1 MRPTETLADAYP
13 AIQTSL
19 DPVPVEDG
27 EEGEARYILTWI
39 VDDVDTELPG
49 RGQFSLYLSTPE
61 TTNIKK
67 SSVATTAIL
76 GNISPVGTPSTALT
90 QWLAQSTNMLN
101 TLSDAYNTMEFLH
114 VKFAASEPQAN
125 EDINDIVGP
134 WIGIYRGPSHEAPI
148 DYTAYVWNRITGIQ
162 SIIRTSGTGAPGT
175 TDTYTITYTDG
186 LTTTYDVVQGNGIAS
201 IVRTNGDG
209 TEGSLDTYTITYNN
223 GNTSTFDVQNGIGSY
238 LHIKYSITQPNSND
252 DLIDTPSAWIGIS
265 NTTSP
270 IASVNYLD
278 YDWNPLKSI
287 QSITRVEGD
296 GSPGTTDTY
305 RITFTDTTTQ
315 DYSIVHGNGITSI
328 VRTDGDSTE
337 GSLDTYTITYNDG
350 STSTFNVQ
358 NGETAYIHIKYSE
371 IASPGDGD
379 ITDDSNNRYIGIYA
393 DQNVTASTSAAAY
406 SWTQIRGNSFVPSFY
421 IDENSDLHIT
431 IEPEYDGPKSSG
443 IGIPTQNA

>member
-27 EEGEARYILTWI
+27 EEGEVRYILTWI

-61 TTNIKK
+61 TANIKK
-67 SSVATTAIL
+67 SPIVTTAIL

-101 TLSDAYNTMEFLH
+101 TLSDAYNTMEFLY
-114 VKFAASEPQAN
+114 VKFAASEPHAD
-125 EDINDIVGP
+125 EDMNDDIGP
-134 WIGIYRGPSHEAPI
+134 WIGIYRGLSHEAPT

-162 SIIRTSGTGAPGT
+162 SIERTSGTGAPGT

-201 IVRTNGDG
+201 IVRTNGD
-209 TEGSLDTYTITYNN
+209 
-223 GNTSTFDVQNGIGSY
+223 
-238 LHIKYSITQPNSND
+238 
-252 DLIDTPSAWIGIS
+252 
-265 NTTSP
+265 
-270 IASVNYLD
+270 
-278 YDWNPLKSI
+278 
-287 QSITRVEGD
+287 
-296 GSPGTTDTY
+296 
-305 RITFTDTTTQ
+305 
-315 DYSIVHGNGITSI
+315 
-328 VRTDGDSTE
+328 STE

-350 STSTFNVQ
+350 SISTFNVQ

-379 ITDDSNNRYIGIYA
+379 MTDDSNNRYIGIYT

-431 IEPEYDGPKSSG
+431 IEPEYDGPESSG
-443 IGIPTQNA
+443 TGIPTQNAQYLGQIYVDTNGLNGYLAVQTGTGATDWKQIT